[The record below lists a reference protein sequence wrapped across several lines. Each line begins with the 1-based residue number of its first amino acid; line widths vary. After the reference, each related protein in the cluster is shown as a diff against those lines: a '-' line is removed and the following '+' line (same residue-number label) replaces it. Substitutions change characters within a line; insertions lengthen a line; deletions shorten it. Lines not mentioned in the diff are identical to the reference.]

1 MWLSGR
7 LLKERAVRGL
17 PLAGLVTV
25 AGATLVEVCTF
36 LKMIEKFATYSD
48 AHPIQIMLGAYYT
61 FGNMSPYLVS
71 YLRNSTGENYT
82 YRYAYCSLVLKCA
95 VLNLHAF
102 SVNSTR

>member
-7 LLKERAVRGL
+7 LLKDRAVRGL

-36 LKMIEKFATYSD
+36 LEMIENLVSNCD

-82 YRYAYCSLVLKCA
+82 YRYLYC
-95 VLNLHAF
+95 
-102 SVNSTR
+102 VNSF

>member
-7 LLKERAVRGL
+7 LLKDRAIRGF

-36 LKMIEKFATYSD
+36 LEMVEKFASYSD
-48 AHPIQIMLGAYYT
+48 THPIQIMLGAYYT

-82 YRYAYCSLVLKCA
+82 YRYAYFSLVLKCA
-95 VLNLHAF
+95 ALNLPAF